1 MWILIIYVIE
11 TCNIIFTVI
20 VCNAIIRLDEK
31 STKKSI
37 YIRDILYQGHFINF
51 KVNNTFLNNI
61 ISYFLLVYYSYFFL
75 IFLLLLFFVLCV
87 FLFLTKRFENMNTT
101 IKIILIF
108 FIYIFFYIFIY
119 IIYFVFNNSIALI
132 FSSQ

>member
-87 FLFLTKRFENMNTT
+87 FLTKKFENMNTT

-108 FIYIFFYIFIY
+108 FIYIFLYIYIYYIFCI
-119 IIYFVFNNSIALI
+119 
-132 FSSQ
+132 Q

>member
-87 FLFLTKRFENMNTT
+87 FLFLTKKFENMNTT

-108 FIYIFFYIFIY
+108 FIYIFLYIYIYYIFCI
-119 IIYFVFNNSIALI
+119 
-132 FSSQ
+132 Q